1 MANTL
6 ISIIN
11 LMGIVFVISLSC
23 ALVRAKGE
31 GVSSTALL
39 SVVALATAFGLMNAW
54 FPPVAALRDQFAFAQ
69 PVMVISLVSILLFAG
84 FGARGRSYFQTA
96 QLQPLIALHGWRLLF
111 GTLLLITGLIG
122 GLPPEFFWSVA
133 LGDIGVGLWAI
144 SIWQRE
150 KPASQTE
157 LKLWSAVGLADL
169 LHLLP
174 RAIITLPP
182 FYEAHPDLFRPI
194 LLPLLGVPILIALHL
209 LLLRRFLADD
219 KAPESHKMNPIHEKK
234 CP

>member
-1 MANTL
+1 MTNTL

-11 LMGIVFVISLSC
+11 LMGIVFVISLAC
-23 ALVRAKGE
+23 ALVRAKEE

-84 FGARGRSYFQTA
+84 FSARGHSYFQTA
-96 QLQPLIALHGWRLLF
+96 QLRPLIALNGWRLLF

-150 KPASQTE
+150 KPASETE
-157 LKLWSAVGLADL
+157 LKLWSAIGLVDL

-174 RAIITLPP
+174 RAIVTLPP
-182 FYEAHPDLFRPI
+182 FYATHPDLFRPI

-219 KAPESHKMNPIHEKK
+219 KAPERHKANPIHERK
-234 CP
+234 